1 MWIYTAILITLLIV
15 VGYPYVAIAVVWI
28 SYAISGEGFQNRK
41 QMSN

>member
-1 MWIYTAILITLLIV
+1 MWFYTAIFLSILIFFGYTYAALIV
-15 VGYPYVAIAVVWI
+15 LWI